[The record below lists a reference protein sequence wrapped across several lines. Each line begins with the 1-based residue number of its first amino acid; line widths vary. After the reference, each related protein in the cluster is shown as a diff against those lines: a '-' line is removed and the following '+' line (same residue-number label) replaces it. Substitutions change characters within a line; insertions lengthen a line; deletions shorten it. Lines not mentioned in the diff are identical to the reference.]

1 MELILHTKVVKH
13 STIQETSM
21 VKLIFKQ
28 HFLTWIQ
35 CKIFYYMFKF
45 MFEKNGINF
54 FWNTI

>member
-28 HFLTWIQ
+28 HFLT
-35 CKIFYYMFKF
+35 
-45 MFEKNGINF
+45 
-54 FWNTI
+54 